1 MTHEEGLRGR
11 YRRDLVRVKLQLE
24 GDLMRRRKKSCQ
36 RFFRRLRVAR
46 EKREVEVRG
55 RTEPLQCSRCISG
68 AMADDVSIAMDDVQ
82 FCTLESTATRHEHT
96 GTGCAVLPPRTSPA
110 ERSARKNE
118 DPQFELR
125 FRWRGSYRFGRIL
138 TEHQASVSSTVCHA
152 PFEQMLT
159 VESYYYNI
167 VRLRIG

>member
-68 AMADDVSIAMDDVQ
+68 DMADDVSIAEPALVSRRDADPDWL
-82 FCTLESTATRHEHT
+82 CC
-96 GTGCAVLPPRTSPA
+96 GPPPPLNQP
-110 ERSARKNE
+110 RKNE

-125 FRWRGSYRFGRIL
+125 FPWRDLKDSLVIREGI
-138 TEHQASVSSTVCHA
+138 ATVFDAHSLDA
-152 PFEQMLT
+152 IRG
-159 VESYYYNI
+159 I
-167 VRLRIG
+167 VRFHNASSI

>member
-24 GDLMRRRKKSCQ
+24 GDLMRKKKVSCQ
-36 RFFRRLRVAR
+36 RFFRRSRVAR

-68 AMADDVSIAMDDVQ
+68 AMADDVSIADDVQ
-82 FCTLESTATRHEHT
+82 FCTLESTATRHEQI
-96 GTGCAVLPPRTSPA
+96 GCAPPRTSPA

-125 FRWRGSYRFGRIL
+125 FPGRGSYRFGRIL
-138 TEHQASVSSTVCHA
+138 TELEASLPPLCSMHI
-152 PFEQMLT
+152 PLEQSPLDLY
-159 VESYYYNI
+159 VRKHDYNI